1 MTDTSGIEAT
11 LVDGG
16 RPLSPA
22 EFLARLESLD
32 IVHTTVEH
40 EPVFTVEESRRMRG
54 NLEGAH
60 VKNLFLR
67 NKKGV
72 MWLVTCLE
80 DRPVD
85 LKWLAETLGAGRFSF
100 ASPQRLMTYLGV
112 VPGAVTTFAAI
123 NDTTGAVRVALDR
136 ALVDAER
143 INLHP
148 LTNAMTTT
156 IASADLLRFL
166 EAIGHPPRW
175 LSFEPR
181 G

>member
-1 MTDTSGIEAT
+1 MNDASGIEAT

-16 RPLSPA
+16 KPLSPA
-22 EFLARLESLD
+22 EFLARLESLE
-32 IVHTTVEH
+32 IVHTTFEH
-40 EPVFTVEESRRMRG
+40 EPVFTVEESKRMRG
-54 NLEGAH
+54 DLDGAH

-100 ASPQRLMTYLGV
+100 ASPERLMKYLGV
-112 VPGAVTTFAAI
+112 IPGAVTTFAAI
-123 NDTTGAVRVALDR
+123 NDTTGSVRVALDR
-136 ALVDAER
+136 ALLDAER

-156 IASADLLRFL
+156 IASTDLLRFL
-166 EAIGHPPRW
+166 EAIGHPAQ
-175 LSFEPR
+175 LISFEPR
-181 G
+181 R